1 MNIQSE
7 ELVGKAKSLFNE
19 MVLSFGSDPY
29 HLRTHLQEAQK
40 WAYYMTKKYP
50 EADKEVI
57 LLAVWLHDIG
67 HYPVPTDI
75 DHSVRGECVARR
87 FLKTE
92 SYSEDKMENVLHCV
106 RAHRCRDVRPE
117 TLEARIIAFLDAA
130 SHMTDTMYLSMAK
143 QVKEKDKDFDVY
155 AKMERDFRE
164 LSLFPEIKEDL
175 VELYESWKNLIK
187 VYEKI
192 EFK

>member
-7 ELVGKAKSLFNE
+7 ELVGKAKNLFNE

-29 HLRTHLQEAQK
+29 CLLQHLQEAQK
-40 WAYYMTKKYP
+40 WAQYMTKKYP

-57 LLAVWLHDIG
+57 FLAVWLHDIG
-67 HYPVPTDI
+67 HYPVPTNI
-75 DHSVRGECVARR
+75 DHAVRGEEVAKQ
-87 FLKTE
+87 FLKEE
-92 SYSEDKMENVLHCV
+92 SYPEDKMENVLHCV
-106 RAHRCRDVRPE
+106 RAHRCRDVQPE
-117 TLEARIIAFLDAA
+117 TLEAKIIAFLDAA

-155 AKMERDFRE
+155 AKIERDFRE